1 MAPPSTRDSHPT
13 VTDQDQTRTSHADI
27 EDASNLHTTKRKSP
41 TTRSNR
47 SIVAPRS
54 TASSSG
60 LSSELPGLQRLMDK
74 ESECS
79 SCIDGLELRTV
90 ADQQHLR
97 AFFGCEAGDSVKG
110 ERARERGFVHDD
122 ELPGVERG
130 AGGPVGLPPFR
141 RVLRRDAQV
150 LGRTWAAPADS
161 ARPTTE
167 PAPCSRSQARR
178 RAFIA
183 VVFPAPAG
191 PTRTPGDAFHRLQ
204 ADCRARGFVTALQE
218 SVLSVEELVGGVD
231 GGVLRS
237 EDGGGIGAA
246 KRGGAGCQFER
257 CQSQRYFLAASTT
270 SPTRA
275 SRSWVVANR

>member
-1 MAPPSTRDSHPT
+1 MD
-13 VTDQDQTRTSHADI
+13 VYQFGGI
-27 EDASNLHTTKRKSP
+27 AS
-41 TTRSNR
+41 
-47 SIVAPRS
+47 
-54 TASSSG
+54 
-60 LSSELPGLQRLMDK
+60 LMDK

-79 SCIDGLELRTV
+79 SCIDGLELRAV
-90 ADQQHLR
+90 ADQQYLR

-150 LGRTWAAPADS
+150 LGRTWAAPADG

-191 PTRTPGDAFHRLQ
+191 PTSTSRMRPETAIRTSASAWSSPSTRPSGSGRL
-204 ADCRARGFVTALQE
+204 AMRSIVSRPT
-218 SVLSVEELVGGVD
+218 VG
-231 GGVLRS
+231 
-237 EDGGGIGAA
+237 
-246 KRGGAGCQFER
+246 
-257 CQSQRYFLAASTT
+257 
-270 SPTRA
+270 P
-275 SRSWVVANR
+275 VVS